1 MYWALKFENQGHLLK
16 HIKMGELFVVGI
28 FIIYIIYLGTIKK
41 LLKEIS
47 DENRL
52 ISPNS
57 AYRCLIPYYN
67 IYWQFKMISATTKSF
82 NKEVLKRELIVQETD
97 KYYIIGILY
106 ASLLNVG
113 FLISLFSKYYSNT
126 ILSSIVALSIII
138 GMILWI
144 LFWVSS
150 KKYLKILQDN
160 PYVEPKPFV
169 NPMNIDLNKY

>member
-1 MYWALKFENQGHLLK
+1 MS
-16 HIKMGELFVVGI
+16 ELFIIGI
-28 FIIYIIYLGTIKK
+28 FVIYVIYLGTIKK

-82 NKEVLKRELIVQETD
+82 KKEISKRKLIVQETD
-97 KYYIIGILY
+97 RYYAIGVLY
-106 ASLLNVG
+106 ASMINVG
-113 FLISLFSKYYSNT
+113 FLISLFSKNYTNT
-126 ILSSIVALSIII
+126 LLASIVALSIII

-150 KKYLKILQDN
+150 NKYLKILQEN
-160 PYVEPKPFV
+160 PYVEPTTFV